1 MSTLLLSLS
10 MSANNVR
17 KFIPLAQSDEGDP
30 EPPGTPIDGNLYLL
44 IIVALV
50 FAGLFFYKI
59 YKTEKT
65 N

>member
-17 KFIPLAQSDEGDP
+17 KFIPLAQDGDP

-50 FAGLFFYKI
+50 FAGLFFYKL